1 MDKSFLLCNSDL
13 PEDKA
18 VCLYN
23 GWIVNK
29 ELYKTILRLVETF
42 IPSMARGHI
51 YILETIIPADNWKA
65 MSVWERIQAGW
76 ILSHIAVNGILDI
89 VKADSNNATKRYMRT

>member
-1 MDKSFLLCNSDL
+1 MDKSILLCNSDL

-42 IPSMARGHI
+42 IPFMARGHI
-51 YILETIIPADNWKA
+51 YIGNDYPGRQLESNVSMGAHP
-65 MSVWERIQAGW
+65 SG
-76 ILSHIAVNGILDI
+76 LDT
-89 VKADSNNATKRYMRT
+89 VSYRRKWHLGYCQSKQQ